1 MPCLNL
7 VALRRTESTR
17 RSTSRLLP
25 PSFLSSTVCN
35 GCWYESRCRREKR
48 MRAGVRER
56 REGVNKGRWE
66 LVD

>member
-25 PSFLSSTVCN
+25 PSFLSSTVYN
-35 GCWYESRCRREKR
+35 GCWYE
-48 MRAGVRER
+48 MTALGP
-56 REGVNKGRWE
+56 
-66 LVD
+66 

>member
-25 PSFLSSTVCN
+25 PSFLSST
-35 GCWYESRCRREKR
+35 SRCRREKR